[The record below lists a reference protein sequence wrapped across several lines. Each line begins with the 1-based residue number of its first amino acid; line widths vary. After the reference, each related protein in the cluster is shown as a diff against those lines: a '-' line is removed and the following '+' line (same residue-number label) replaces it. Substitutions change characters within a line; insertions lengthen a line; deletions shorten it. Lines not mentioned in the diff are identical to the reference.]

1 MIRITPS
8 FIALCLAGTAFLS
21 FAVASGVRH
30 PEPDSPAPLNP
41 RRSDTLNQQ
50 GGLNVNRIVLI
61 VMCLVWATSSIGNAQ
76 SKGDAEKLAAGLKG
90 DNAGQAGDNR
100 QCKMFTKTEAGH
112 YIGEAITHVENAAMG
127 TGCQWTS
134 ASDNG
139 SMLVQVVP
147 ARYHERPSAAPGY
160 RKLPE
165 VGTQAFVVP
174 QSGGWQAGSLQGA
187 HSIQVKASG
196 KGATEAKTVELLKES
211 MKRDAASPD
220 K

>member
-1 MIRITPS
+1 
-8 FIALCLAGTAFLS
+8 
-21 FAVASGVRH
+21 
-30 PEPDSPAPLNP
+30 
-41 RRSDTLNQQ
+41 
-50 GGLNVNRIVLI
+50 VNRLVLI
-61 VMCLVWATSSIGNAQ
+61 AMSWVWVTNSVGYAQ
-76 SKGDAEKLAAGLKG
+76 SKADAEKLAHSLKG
-90 DNAGQAGDNR
+90 DNAGQAADNR
-100 QCKMFTKTEAGH
+100 QCKMFTKAEAGH
-112 YIGEAITHVENAAMG
+112 YIGEVVIHVENAAMG

-134 ASDNG
+134 ASDDG

-147 ARYHERPSAAPGY
+147 ARYHERPSAAVGY
-160 RKLPE
+160 KKLPE

-211 MKRDAASPD
+211 MKRDATSPD

>member
-1 MIRITPS
+1 MS
-8 FIALCLAGTAFLS
+8 W
-21 FAVASGVRH
+21 
-30 PEPDSPAPLNP
+30 
-41 RRSDTLNQQ
+41 
-50 GGLNVNRIVLI
+50 
-61 VMCLVWATSSIGNAQ
+61 VWVTNSVGYAQ
-76 SKGDAEKLAAGLKG
+76 SKADAEKLAHSLKG
-90 DNAGQAGDNR
+90 DNAGQAADNR
-100 QCKMFTKTEAGH
+100 QCKMFTKAEAGH
-112 YIGEAITHVENAAMG
+112 YIGEVVIHVENAAMG

-134 ASDNG
+134 ASDDG

-147 ARYHERPSAAPGY
+147 ARYHERPSAAVGY
-160 RKLPE
+160 KKLPE

-211 MKRDAASPD
+211 MKRDATSPD